1 MFEFNVDIGLTKK
14 REENNEHSLYD
25 KSSYVISNMNIFS
38 NLCHFEDVKISQTYV
53 INYIILCCNL
63 SHLLYYS
70 IYDLSKTNIFIL
82 ELQKIKI
89 LHFIP
94 ELLHV

>member
-1 MFEFNVDIGLTKK
+1 MPLVMRNIVSNV
-14 REENNEHSLYD
+14 
-25 KSSYVISNMNIFS
+25 
-38 NLCHFEDVKISQTYV
+38 CHFENVKFSQKYV

-63 SHLLYYS
+63 IHLIYYS
-70 IYDLSKTNIFIL
+70 IYDLKNTTIVIL